1 MAKVLVLP
9 DHIASQIAAGEVV
22 ERPASVVKELVENC
36 LDAGASEIEI
46 AISADCRD
54 IRVADNGQ
62 GMEPEDAVLA
72 FQRHATSKLRSADD
86 LWALNTLGFRGEALP
101 SIASISRFTCYTRT
115 HEAATGTKVTSADGE
130 LKATETGCSP
140 GTVMEVLEL
149 FYNTPARLKFM
160 KKAAT
165 EFGHIEEIVQ
175 SLAIAYQNVA
185 FTLIND
191 GEVVMRTSGQ
201 GALDG
206 TIVQA
211 GFFSGREPL
220 VEVLVEESSNG
231 FSIHGYLAKP
241 THFRG
246 DRKGILTIVNKRAVR
261 CPLTLKAL
269 DYAYSDLIPRGR
281 YPLAVVKI
289 ELDPSQ
295 VDVNIHP
302 TKKEL
307 KYSNG
312 NGIYLSIQ
320 RALTRALRQE
330 AMDVAAA
337 RAAEQQAAFAAA
349 YAMPAAPAQTV
360 SSIGS
365 ETAEQSVVQ
374 KELSDLDRSFLRTPA
389 ASSQARP
396 AQLSF
401 NPQHIAYEESQ
412 TPAQMQALGHLF
424 PQARS
429 AQPDQLETIGLV
441 EEANQISFTDS
452 LTYKVSEETH
462 HQAPYKRDIGDH
474 PLSLHGNNDRGH
486 EHGLGDAQIESDN
499 LPAAGEHFIAEPG
512 YAEAYELP
520 AGYRMMGYLKNTYI
534 FFETH
539 EGLEIIE
546 QHIAHERTLYERLLA
561 GQNSETP
568 GRLNDHVQ
576 ELLVS
581 APLNLTT
588 DQNDVLKQSTD
599 ALAKLGFKF
608 NWDDHGQA
616 SVSQLPVQLAQVN
629 YVPVI
634 QKMIDELATV
644 DATNMELEATKSIA
658 CQSAI
663 KNGMPLS
670 QRDILKLV
678 SDWLKTERRDTC
690 PHGRPVRL
698 KYTMPELFEL
708 FHPA

>member
-22 ERPASVVKELVENC
+22 ERPASVVKELVENS
-36 LDAGASEIEI
+36 LDAGASEIEVS
-46 AISADCRD
+46 ISADCRD
-54 IRVADNGQ
+54 IRVADNGH
-62 GMEPEDAVLA
+62 GMDAEDAVLA

-101 SIASISRFTCYTRT
+101 SVASISKFTCYTRT
-115 HEAATGTKVTSADGE
+115 HEAPTGTKITSSDGE
-130 LKATETGCSP
+130 LKASETGCAP

-160 KKAAT
+160 KKANT
-165 EFGHIEEIVQ
+165 EFGHIQEIMQ
-175 SLAIAYQNVA
+175 GLAIAHPHVA

-191 GEVVMRTSGQ
+191 GDVVMRTSGQ
-201 GALDG
+201 AALDA

-220 VEVLVEESSNG
+220 VEVFVDESSQG
-231 FSIHGYLAKP
+231 FKIHGFMAKP

-281 YPLAVVKI
+281 YPLAVVKV
-289 ELDPSQ
+289 ELDPGQ

-312 NGIYLSIQ
+312 NGLYLSIQ
-320 RALTRALRQE
+320 RALTKALRQE
-330 AMDVAAA
+330 AIAHANARVAEQAA
-337 RAAEQQAAFAAA
+337 RQEQEQAEMQAEHAH
-349 YAMPAAPAQTV
+349 AQK
-360 SSIGS
+360 
-365 ETAEQSVVQ
+365 A
-374 KELSDLDRSFLRTPA
+374 LSDLDRSFMRFEPPKHND
-389 ASSQARP
+389 R
-396 AQLSF
+396 LS
-401 NPQHIAYEESQ
+401 E
-412 TPAQMQALGHLF
+412 
-424 PQARS
+424 
-429 AQPDQLETIGLV
+429 LETIALV
-441 EEANQISFTDS
+441 PDASHDSTLLNRSASAAAARAAYPEASQISFRES
-452 LTYKVSEETH
+452 LSYRVTEQEQH
-462 HQAPYKRDIGDH
+462 IAPYKRDISET
-474 PLSLHGNNDRGH
+474 PND
-486 EHGLGDAQIESDN
+486 
-499 LPAAGEHFIAEPG
+499 LPVAGEHFIADTPES
-512 YAEAYELP
+512 YELP
-520 AGYRMMGYLKNTYI
+520 AGWRMMGYLKNTYI

-561 GQNSETP
+561 QQNSETA
-568 GRLNDHVQ
+568 GLLSENVQ
-576 ELLVS
+576 KLVVS
-581 APLNLTT
+581 APLNLTA
-588 DQNDVLKQSTD
+588 DQNDILKNSQE
-599 ALAKLGFKF
+599 ALTRLGFGF
-608 NWDDHGQA
+608 SFDEQGQA
-616 SVSQLPVQLAQVN
+616 SVTQVPLQLAQIN

-634 QKMIDELATV
+634 QKMIEDVATA

-678 SDWLKTERRDTC
+678 SDWLNTERRDTC

>member
-22 ERPASVVKELVENC
+22 ERPSSVVKELVENSI
-36 LDAGASEIEI
+36 DAGASEIEI

-54 IRVADNGQ
+54 IRVADNGH
-62 GMEPEDAVLA
+62 GMEPEDAVLS
-72 FQRHATSKLRSADD
+72 FQRHATSKLRAADD
-86 LWALNTLGFRGEALP
+86 LWTLSTLGFRGEALP
-101 SIASISRFTCYTRT
+101 SVASISKFTCYTRT
-115 HEAATGTKVTSADGE
+115 HDAAAGTKITSSDGE

-140 GTVMEVLEL
+140 GTVMEVLDL

-165 EFGHIEEIVQ
+165 EFGHIQEIVQ
-175 SLAIAYQNVA
+175 SLAISYTDVA

-201 GALDG
+201 AALDA
-206 TIVQA
+206 TIVES
-211 GFFSGREPL
+211 GFFSGREAL
-220 VEVLVEESSNG
+220 VEVFADQSMPGL
-231 FSIHGYLAKP
+231 SIHGYLAKP
-241 THFRG
+241 IHFRG

-281 YPLAVVKI
+281 YPLAVVKVQ
-289 ELDPSQ
+289 LDPGQ

-312 NGIYLSIQ
+312 NGLYLAIQ
-320 RALTRALRQE
+320 RALTKALRQE
-330 AMDVAAA
+330 SIAYANARVADQQ
-337 RAAEQQAAFAAA
+337 RTEQQRAEQERIEQERIEQERIEQQPFQQ
-349 YAMPAAPAQTV
+349 QTF
-360 SSIGS
+360 
-365 ETAEQSVVQ
+365 E
-374 KELSDLDRSFLRTPA
+374 
-389 ASSQARP
+389 
-396 AQLSF
+396 
-401 NPQHIAYEESQ
+401 
-412 TPAQMQALGHLF
+412 
-424 PQARS
+424 PQAFDRQRFEHQRIDQFDL
-429 AQPDQLETIGLV
+429 AQHKQLETIALV
-441 EEANQISFTDS
+441 QEESAVLAGQLNHGSHLTEARHQQDQDQRVDHAHGQREYGQLEHVEASQISFRDNLSYSVT
-452 LTYKVSEETH
+452 EQEQH
-462 HQAPYKRDIGDH
+462 IAPYKRDIGRDAH
-474 PLSLHGNNDRGH
+474 NVGPGAFALSTS
-486 EHGLGDAQIESDN
+486 EHILAASGES
-499 LPAAGEHFIAEPG
+499 ES
-512 YAEAYELP
+512 YELP
-520 AGYRMMGYLKNTYI
+520 AGWRMMGYLKNTYI

-561 GQNSETP
+561 NQNSETP
-568 GRLNDHVQ
+568 GILSQNVQ
-576 ELLVS
+576 QLVIS
-581 APLNLTT
+581 APLGLTA
-588 DQNDVLKQSTD
+588 DQTDVLRNCNT
-599 ALAKLGFKF
+599 ALTRLGFEF
-608 NWDDHGQA
+608 AFDDDGKP
-616 SVSQLPVQLAQVN
+616 SVTQLPMQLARVN
-629 YVPVI
+629 YVTVI
-634 QKMIDELATV
+634 QRMLEDIATA

-698 KYTMPELFEL
+698 KYSMPELFEL